1 MSQYLSNIAG
11 RSAGKNSMELL
22 PANPVLYGNDSGFDQ
37 DLSEEN
43 NLQDSSLQNQH
54 VPQGILPVQP
64 AAIQMVQQAFV
75 LNNTEIKE
83 PVKNIEPTYFS
94 KHIERVE
101 GEVENSPVKNNRPA
115 AIMDKVEE
123 PFQQS
128 VQEHIEVRHYENEHG
143 VVGKKVS
150 KIIPEIKGTEK
161 KKEVLTGDEISEA
174 VQDNETIPVFKPW
187 INPLVKNKV
196 QNENIL
202 MPGISRIQRITPA
215 NKETE
220 PKGLVHRNHPNQ
232 PVPKLVI
239 GKITVEILPPKLPAP
254 QKVITRVVP
263 SSSND
268 SHSKSNKL
276 SFGLR
281 QL

>member
-11 RSAGKNSMELL
+11 RSAGKNSMELM
-22 PANPVLYGNDSGFDQ
+22 PAIPVYYGSESAIDQ

-43 NLQDSSLQNQH
+43 ILQDSSLQNQN

-115 AIMDKVEE
+115 AIKYNVEE

-128 VQEHIEVRHYENEHG
+128 VQEHKEVRLYENEPG
-143 VVGKKVS
+143 FISKKVS
-150 KIIPEIKGTEK
+150 KIIPEIKGAEN
-161 KKEVLTGDEISEA
+161 KKEFKTGDEITEA
-174 VQDNETIPVFKPW
+174 VQENETIPVFKPR
-187 INPLVKNKV
+187 INPLVKDKV
-196 QNENIL
+196 QNKNL
-202 MPGISRIQRITPA
+202 LKAGNSRIQRITPA
-215 NKETE
+215 NKDKQ
-220 PKGLVHRNHPNQ
+220 PAGPVHRNHPNL
-232 PVPKLVI
+232 PAPKLVI
-239 GKITVEILPPKLPAP
+239 GKISVEILPPKLPVP

-276 SFGLR
+276 IFGLR